1 MQLERLEE
9 KVNAIQQQ
17 HQHDVNFLKQEY
29 QEKVQEKAIQLD
41 RLEEKV
47 NAIQKKHKC
56 DVNSLKQEYQEK
68 FQEKTMQIDR
78 LEEGSNVIQ
87 EQHQYD
93 VNSLKQEYQKKIRIL
108 QTELDQKLSTVRN
121 LCIFL
126 LCLLFLLMC
135 LMLYLTKSGVQEN
148 LEEKVD
154 SLNTNITSYL
164 TKLEDRVQKQLKEEV
179 SVIQSQHEKKVDKV
193 KKNLEEKVDSLN
205 TNIMSYLTKLE
216 GRVQKKLKEEVS
228 VIQSQ
233 HEKKVNMVKKS
244 LEDKVD
250 SFNTHLRVTEESRIF
265 TWKITSFAIK
275 LKQAKNKV
283 KEHVESDPF
292 YMYGYKLKLQM
303 YPNGYVNVK
312 NTHLSIFI
320 FVMKGE
326 NDAMLPW
333 PFKKKV
339 KFTLIDQQEDSVK
352 RKNVFLSFIP
362 GYRPESFARPTQ
374 EENAV
379 SGYTEFISHEK
390 LYSRRYL
397 VDDTL
402 FLQVETGP

>member
-1 MQLERLEE
+1 MQLDRLEE
-9 KVNAIQQQ
+9 RVNDIQQQ
-17 HQHDVNFLKQEY
+17 HQYDVNFLKQEY
-29 QEKVQEKAIQLD
+29 QQ
-41 RLEEKV
+41 
-47 NAIQKKHKC
+47 
-56 DVNSLKQEYQEK
+56 
-68 FQEKTMQIDR
+68 
-78 LEEGSNVIQ
+78 
-87 EQHQYD
+87 
-93 VNSLKQEYQKKIRIL
+93 KIRIL
-108 QTELDQKLSTVRN
+108 QNQLEQKVNTTQTKFEQKLSTERKMF
-121 LCIFL
+121 IG
-126 LCLLFLLMC
+126 CLLLSLVCFK
-135 LMLYLTKSGVQEN
+135 LYLTKLEDGVQKNLQEN
-148 LEEKVD
+148 QKVSAIQSQHEKNLSMIKSIEEKVD
-154 SLNTNITSYL
+154 SLNT
-164 TKLEDRVQKQLKEEV
+164 
-179 SVIQSQHEKKVDKV
+179 
-193 KKNLEEKVDSLN
+193 
-205 TNIMSYLTKLE
+205 
-216 GRVQKKLKEEVS
+216 
-228 VIQSQ
+228 
-233 HEKKVNMVKKS
+233 
-244 LEDKVD
+244 
-250 SFNTHLRVTEESRIF
+250 HLRVTVESRTF

-283 KEHVESDPF
+283 KEYVESDPF
-292 YMYGYKLKLQM
+292 YMHGYKLKLKM

-326 NDAMLPW
+326 NDAILPW

-397 VDDTL
+397 LDDTL

>member
-1 MQLERLEE
+1 MQ
-9 KVNAIQQQ
+9 V
-17 HQHDVNFLKQEY
+17 
-29 QEKVQEKAIQLD
+29 
-41 RLEEKV
+41 
-47 NAIQKKHKC
+47 
-56 DVNSLKQEYQEK
+56 
-68 FQEKTMQIDR
+68 DR

-193 KKNLEEKVDSLN
+193 KKNIEEKVDSLNTNITSYLTKLEDRAQKQLKEEVSVIQSQHEKKVDKVKKNLEEKVDSLN

-216 GRVQKKLKEEVS
+216 DRVQKKLKEEVS